1 MGDSA
6 WGHKESDRTCIGT
19 LSVIN
24 MLFIGN
30 ESINSVQSQFKFQEI
45 FLVCLVCCLVWGEG
59 KKEG

>member
-19 LSVIN
+19 LSVIK
-24 MLFIGN
+24 MLFLTN
-30 ESINSVQSQFKFQEI
+30 ESINSVQSQLKFQEI
-45 FLVCLVCCLVWGEG
+45 FLVCLVGCLVWGEG